1 MNGPTAETTAFIRH
15 LGRRDLVLTSAG
27 HCQPQFFLA
36 NLAQGETSAD
46 TRLMNALTLC
56 SNPWMEK
63 RFRQFSMNRAD
74 SPGRHYS
81 YGFGP
86 LDHETRR
93 AGLTELA
100 TTDAP
105 TLADFFG
112 TGRPFSV
119 LCLGAASVD
128 SLGNINLGPF
138 VDISLDLLAKAQE
151 IGARVL
157 VEVNRKL
164 PRSSGESVFRRELVD
179 EIFESS
185 WEPPEYQSPPRDAVD
200 EEICRLA
207 GTLIGDGATLAVGV
221 GNLVEG
227 TLLGLMNKKNLGVY
241 TECYSNAMAR
251 LQEAGAINNRRKGFM
266 EEGSVAAYCLGDKGL
281 SRFIDGRSDI
291 HLTSGSFIVEP
302 HNIRRNRSVTAIS
315 QVAQADLSGQVAFTG
330 PGSTHCWGMGLMSV
344 IHRAACASGG
354 GRSIVLLRSAPTG
367 AAMSNI
373 EAGLF
378 AGHRGVLSPSEVD
391 YLVTEHGIADLRG
404 GGDRDRALNIIAV
417 AHPDHRSRLL
427 AQAEEA
433 GIV

>member
-1 MNGPTAETTAFIRH
+1 MSGPTAETTAFIKH

-27 HCQPQFFLA
+27 HCQPMQFLSL
-36 NLAQGETSAD
+36 LAQGDASMD

-56 SNPWMEK
+56 ANPWMAK
-63 RFRQFSMNRAD
+63 RFRQFSLNRLD
-74 SPGRHYS
+74 SPGKHYS
-81 YGFGP
+81 FGFGP

-93 AGLTELA
+93 AGLTEMA
-100 TTDAP
+100 ATDAP

-185 WEPPEYQSPPRDAVD
+185 WDPPEFQCPPRDAID
-200 EEICRLA
+200 AEICRLA
-207 GTLIGDGATLAVGV
+207 CTLIGDGATLAAGV
-221 GNLVEG
+221 GTLVEG
-227 TLLGLMNKKNLGVY
+227 TLLGLADKKNLGVY
-241 TECYSNAMAR
+241 TECFSNAMVK
-251 LQEAGAINNRRKGFM
+251 LHEAGAINNRRKGFM
-266 EEGSVAAYCLGDKGL
+266 EEGSIAAYSLGDRTL
-281 SRFIDGRSDI
+281 SRFIDGRADI

-302 HNIRRNRSVTAIS
+302 HNIRRNRSITAIS
-315 QVAQADLSGQVAFTG
+315 QVAQADLSGQVSFTG
-330 PGSTHCWGMGLMSV
+330 PGSTHCWGMGLMPV
-344 IHRAACASGG
+344 IHREACASGG
-354 GRSIVLLRSAPTG
+354 GRSIVLLRSAPPG
-367 AAMSNI
+367 AVISNI
-373 EAGLF
+373 EAALF
-378 AGHRGVLSPSEVD
+378 AGHRGVLNPSEVD

-417 AHPDHRSRLL
+417 AHPDHRPRLL